1 MKLKIQ
7 LIIRLFLAGVS
18 TVLLNELLISNGVL
32 AQNASS
38 SSPQESPTMRSSNN
52 FNKRPLTAA
61 STEEVGQVAIDYTRT
76 RFNILSKEPQVVIA
90 RPVTTDDL
98 SDLGLPTDDYDPQDF
113 PQMLVVLKG
122 DFDVSNL
129 FIGGKNSPNTWHKR
143 VNYIAYIFDLR
154 AGAPMLTQ
162 TSAKGGILRK
172 LLNDPTLPNDPI
184 ANPQGLDE
192 LRRRKL
198 PEAVPVPE
206 GRRAPKL
213 PYGSVAP
220 PVPRIPI
227 TDLPPFAPSD
237 QPVEP

>member
-1 MKLKIQ
+1 M
-7 LIIRLFLAGVS
+7 
-18 TVLLNELLISNGVL
+18 LLNELLIPDGVL

-38 SSPQESPTMRSSNN
+38 SQQESPTMESSNSI

-61 STEEVGQVAIDYTRT
+61 SPEEVGQVAIDYTRT
-76 RFNILSKEPQVVIA
+76 RFNILSKEPQVVVA

-98 SDLGLPTDDYDPQDF
+98 LALGLPTDDYDPQDF

-129 FIGGKNSPNTWHKR
+129 FIGGKNSPDTWHKR
-143 VNYIAYIFDLR
+143 VNYIAYVFDLR

-192 LRRRKL
+192 LRRRNL
-198 PEAVPVPE
+198 LQVVPVPAE
-206 GRRAPKL
+206 PQDPKL

-227 TDLPPFAPSD
+227 TDLPPFAPPD
-237 QPVEP
+237 KPVGP